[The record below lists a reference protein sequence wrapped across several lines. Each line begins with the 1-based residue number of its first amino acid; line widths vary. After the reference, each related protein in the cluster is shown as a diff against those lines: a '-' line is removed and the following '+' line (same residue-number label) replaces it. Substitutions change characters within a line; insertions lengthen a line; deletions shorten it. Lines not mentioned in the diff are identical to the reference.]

1 MTKLGSRKL
10 HICPKVANMGSIIV
24 QRIDYNGVGALRRQ
38 RAVPSKN
45 VPKYPPSGV
54 LHYSCLSHLVQDPLL
69 RKVNEIPSSFF
80 IVQSPEMFYS
90 WLKSFNFNDVII
102 IEISCFGELSLVV
115 TCGHSCLVVIR
126 GHSCVL
132 LDTIESNIFTSKPR
146 S

>member
-38 RAVPSKN
+38 RPVPSKN
-45 VPKYPPSGV
+45 VPKCPPPGC
-54 LHYSCLSHLVQDPLL
+54 LHYSCRSHLVQNPPLG
-69 RKVNEIPSSFF
+69 KVNEIPSSFF
-80 IVQSPEMFYS
+80 IIQSPEMFYS

-115 TCGHSCLVVIR
+115 TCGHSC
-126 GHSCVL
+126 VL